1 MNEEF
6 TIKDYYLF
14 LFFLFLSVLVINS
27 GGGPDYTHY
36 FLWSEYFL
44 TFNLDT
50 FSDYPKSKNGLPLV
64 LWYYGIG
71 LITSVLSK
79 IFFLEGILAMKISS
93 ALLTIINFSLFYK
106 ISKHYEISKF
116 SFLFLFSLAYLMLP
130 AGFYFNKYSA
140 ETWTV
145 FLTLLS
151 IFLIEHDT
159 RNFKNFK
166 IGNLSIFGIILYFL
180 ILIKITNV
188 FLATALLLIFY
199 VKKFNKTLIN
209 KKNFYEN
216 FKILFFGSFF
226 IIFAIIMLGIY
237 HKLLNGN
244 FYDSPY
250 SYGNSEFSFFSI
262 TNFKLKE
269 VLFSS
274 WHGMFLYHPFF
285 ILSIFFILII
295 FIKKNYKED
304 NTKWILLI
312 ASIFFLIQL
321 TIQSSQ
327 QVWWAGMGTYGSRGF
342 VGVSILIFYALLHIN
357 KYFKDI
363 KLNAF
368 SKFIVLS
375 LLVHQTYL
383 LSMGETNFFNYS
395 NYFAFFISKDSLI
408 LFSLILI
415 LLTSIFIYKK
425 FYNFNF
431 TETLRIIVISM
442 AFFAAIAIIFF
453 THKNPYLMISISILF
468 SYFFSYSIQSYD
480 AKVREIV
487 SNHIHKFIATIFVL
501 LFVFSIFAQV
511 ILFSQYQKNIKP
523 NFISGNNFSCSDAV
537 GGFTE
542 INHLANYDDL
552 KMKWLYFLKSNG
564 CL

>member
-1 MNEEF
+1 MKDKF
-6 TIKDYYLF
+6 TITDYYFF

-27 GGGPDYTHY
+27 GGGPDHTHY
-36 FLWSEYFL
+36 LLWSEYFL

-50 FSDYPKSKNGLPLV
+50 FSDYPKSINGLPLV

-79 IFFLEGILAMKISS
+79 IFFLKGILAMKISS

-116 SFLFLFSLAYLMLP
+116 SFLFLISLAYLMLP

-151 IFLIEHDT
+151 IFLIEHDI
-159 RNFKNFK
+159 KNLKDLK
-166 IGNLSIFGIILYFL
+166 IGTLTIFGIILYFL
-180 ILIKITNV
+180 ILVKITNV
-188 FLATALLLIFY
+188 FLAVALLLIFY

-209 KKNFYEN
+209 KKNFHKN
-216 FKILFFGSFF
+216 LKILFFGSFF
-226 IIFAIIMLGIY
+226 ILFAIIMLGIY
-237 HKLLNGN
+237 HKLLNGS

-250 SYGNSEFSFFSI
+250 SYGNNEFSFFSI
-262 TNFKLKE
+262 TNFKLRE

-274 WHGMFLYHPFF
+274 WHGMLFYHPFF
-285 ILSIFFILII
+285 ILSFLFMLII
-295 FIKKNYKED
+295 FNKKNYKED
-304 NTKWILLI
+304 NIKWILLI
-312 ASIFFLIQL
+312 TSIFFLIRL
-321 TIQSSQ
+321 IIQSSQ

-342 VGVSILIFYALLHIN
+342 VGISILIFYALLHIN

-363 KLNAF
+363 KLNIF
-368 SKFIVLS
+368 LKFLVLS

-415 LLTSIFIYKK
+415 LLTSIFTYKK

-431 TETLRIIVISM
+431 TESLRIAVILM
-442 AFFAAIAIIFF
+442 ALFASIAIIFF
-453 THKNPYLMISISILF
+453 THKNPYLMIFMAILF
-468 SYFFSYSIQSYD
+468 SYFFSYSIQTY
-480 AKVREIV
+480 ATKVRKIV
-487 SNHIHKFIATIFVL
+487 SSHIHKVIATIFVL
-501 LFVFSIFAQV
+501 LFVFSIFSQI

-523 NFISGNNFSCSDAV
+523 NFISGKNFSCTNAV
-537 GGFTE
+537 GGFME
-542 INHLANYDDL
+542 FNHLPNYDDL
-552 KMKWLYFLKSNG
+552 KMKWLYFLKSSG